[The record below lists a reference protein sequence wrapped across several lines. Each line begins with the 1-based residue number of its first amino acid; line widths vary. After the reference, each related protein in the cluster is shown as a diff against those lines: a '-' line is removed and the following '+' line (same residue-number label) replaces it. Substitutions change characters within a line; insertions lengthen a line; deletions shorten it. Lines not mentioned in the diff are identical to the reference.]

1 MVENRT
7 YSYFKEHIGNLVSK
21 LFGRG
26 SDIPWSAFPTL
37 LISYPIKRAFINQFG
52 IDKDVNPIVTV
63 KEDQDMAV
71 VTLLDGNT
79 LYWPKEYALETI
91 STLYKELL
99 PNNPHNYLDLYTPN
113 PNDVV
118 FDIGACEG
126 LFSLKIRHGV
136 SQLHLFE
143 PVKRACEGLYKTFE
157 KEIKTGKVFIHE
169 KILMDTNK
177 EGVLK
182 ASTHSI
188 NITEFISDPSST
200 SSVMIAT
207 TLDELVEA
215 HKISSVDLIKMD
227 IEGAELQALMGGAQ
241 TLIKFKPDVLVC
253 VYHRRKDLR
262 EITHF
267 LAPMGYRFKTNGV
280 LLMASAR

>member
-26 SDIPWSAFPTL
+26 NDIPWSAFPIL
-37 LISYPIKRAFINQFG
+37 LISYPIKRALMNQFG
-52 IDKDVNPIVTV
+52 MNRDVNPIVTV

-113 PNDVV
+113 PNDIV

-126 LFSLKIRHGV
+126 LFSLKIRHSV

-241 TLIKFKPDVLVC
+241 TLIKYKPDVLVC

>member
-52 IDKDVNPIVTV
+52 IDKDVHPIVSA
-63 KEDQDMAV
+63 KEDQDMTEI
-71 VTLLDGNT
+71 TLLDGNT
-79 LYWPKEYALETI
+79 LYWPKEYALDTI
-91 STLYKELL
+91 SILYKELL
-99 PNNPHNYLDLYTPN
+99 LENPHSYLNFYTPN

-118 FDIGACEG
+118 FDVGACEG
-126 LFSLKIRHGV
+126 YFSLKILHNV

-143 PVKRACEGLYKTFE
+143 PVERACEGLCKTFE
-157 KEIKTGKVFIHE
+157 KEIQTGKVFIHK
-169 KILMDTNK
+169 KILMDTRK
-177 EGVLK
+177 QGILK
-182 ASTHSI
+182 TNSDSI
-188 NITEFISDPSST
+188 YTTGFVSDSSPSGEMVT
-200 SSVMIAT
+200 TA

-227 IEGAELQALMGGAQ
+227 IEGAELQALMGGTQ